1 MAQDVIQFQ
10 DEVNNRIRYFQN
22 QYVILDSDLAH
33 FFNVETRVLNQA
45 AQRNSKRFPTEF
57 RFQISESDFNSLKSQ
72 IVTSKGGN
80 RKLPWA
86 YTEHGIAMMATLLRN
101 DIAIVM
107 SIEII
112 KAFITLRRI
121 QTNYSSLIARIELL
135 EEFKTESSSILKRLV
150 SNENEVYQSKSG
162 IFYDNEI
169 FDAYVFSSE
178 LIAKAKKSIIL
189 IDNYIDETTLLQLSK
204 RNKKVHCT
212 IYTERITEQLKLDLE
227 KHNAQYPPIE
237 IRILKNTHDRFLIL
251 DEKELYHIGASL
263 KDLGKRWFAFSQM
276 NGLVNE
282 ILNHLL

>member
-1 MAQDVIQFQ
+1 MAKDVIQFQ

-45 AQRNSKRFPTEF
+45 AQRNSKRFPNEF
-57 RFQISESDFNSLKSQ
+57 RFQISESDFNSLISQ
-72 IVTSKGGN
+72 FVISKGGN

-101 DIAIVM
+101 DIAITM

-112 KAFITLRRI
+112 KAFISLRRI

-135 EEFKTESSSILKRLV
+135 EEFKTESSAILKRLV

-162 IFYDNEI
+162 IFFDNEI

-212 IYTERITEQLKLDLE
+212 IYTEKITDQLKLDLK
-227 KHNAQYPPIE
+227 KHNTQYPPIE
-237 IRILKNTHDRFLIL
+237 IRILKNAHDRFLIL
-251 DEKELYHIGASL
+251 DEKELYHLGASL
-263 KDLGKRWFAFSQM
+263 KDLGKRWFAFSKLD
-276 NGLVNE
+276 GLVHE
-282 ILNHLL
+282 VLNHLR

>member
-1 MAQDVIQFQ
+1 MAKDVIQFQ

-45 AQRNSKRFPTEF
+45 AQRNSKRFPNEF
-57 RFQISESDFNSLKSQ
+57 RFQISESDFNSLISQ
-72 IVTSKGGN
+72 FVISKGGN

-101 DIAIVM
+101 DIAITM

-112 KAFITLRRI
+112 KAFISLRRI

-135 EEFKTESSSILKRLV
+135 EEFKTESSAILKRLV

-162 IFYDNEI
+162 IFFDNEI

-212 IYTERITEQLKLDLE
+212 IYTEKITDQLKLDLK
-227 KHNAQYPPIE
+227 KHNTQYPPIE
-237 IRILKNTHDRFLIL
+237 IRILKNAHDRFLIL
-251 DEKELYHIGASL
+251 DEKELYHLGASL
-263 KDLGKRWFAFSQM
+263 KDLGKRWFAFSKLD
-276 NGLVNE
+276 GLVLE
-282 ILNHLL
+282 VLNHLR